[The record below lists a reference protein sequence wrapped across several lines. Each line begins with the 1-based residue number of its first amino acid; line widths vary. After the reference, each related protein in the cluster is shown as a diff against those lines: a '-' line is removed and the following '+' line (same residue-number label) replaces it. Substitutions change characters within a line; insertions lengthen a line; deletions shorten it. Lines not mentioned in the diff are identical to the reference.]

1 VSHAFKQYLA
11 ERFPVGP
18 YALLVAAMTAGA
30 TAAACQGQDHA
41 LMLGGRQFVAFLALM
56 LGFFHLRVFDEHKDF
71 EKDCVAHPERVLS
84 RGVITLVELRRAG
97 RVAIVLG
104 FAAAAPLGLH
114 PLLWWMAVVLFSLA
128 MKVEFGIGDWLN
140 RHIVIYALTHNPIVA
155 LMMLFVMVVITGETT
170 VTGSMVLYILL
181 ATFSSLAFEIG
192 RKVRAP
198 EDEKEGQDTY
208 TKALGIPPTVAL
220 LAVLLVLS
228 GGVASAMVSTP
239 WAGLSVFV
247 LAVLAIGLVFRFVFS
262 STSRGAKKVEAA
274 TTFFALLLYLIVA
287 VDVACSHGVE
297 GRLW

>member
-1 VSHAFKQYLA
+1 
-11 ERFPVGP
+11 
-18 YALLVAAMTAGA
+18 
-30 TAAACQGQDHA
+30 
-41 LMLGGRQFVAFLALM
+41 
-56 LGFFHLRVFDEHKDF
+56 
-71 EKDCVAHPERVLS
+71 
-84 RGVITLVELRRAG
+84 
-97 RVAIVLG
+97 
-104 FAAAAPLGLH
+104 
-114 PLLWWMAVVLFSLA
+114 
-128 MKVEFGIGDWLN
+128 
-140 RHIVIYALTHNPIVA
+140 
-155 LMMLFVMVVITGETT
+155 MMLFVMVVITGETT